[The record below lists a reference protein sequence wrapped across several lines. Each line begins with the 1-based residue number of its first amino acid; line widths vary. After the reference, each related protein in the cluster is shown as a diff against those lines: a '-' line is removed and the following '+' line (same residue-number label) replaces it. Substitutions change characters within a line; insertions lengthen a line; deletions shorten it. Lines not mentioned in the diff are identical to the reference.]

1 MQPDEANVVEMSRG
15 TVEYVLGRWYS
26 NVTLDAQPVEVQVRP
41 LDWQDA
47 VWEGSPG
54 ETRDLRSVDP
64 LDFATLAV
72 GLHDVYGRFADN
84 VETPLVRLGA
94 YRVTG

>member
-1 MQPDEANVVEMSRG
+1 MQSDEAQVVEMSRG
-15 TVEYVLGRWYS
+15 TVEYVRARWYS
-26 NVTLDAQPVEVQVRP
+26 NVTLDAQPVEVRVRP

-47 VWEGSPG
+47 VWEGSAD
-54 ETRDLRSVDP
+54 ETRSLRSVDP
-64 LDFATLAV
+64 VDFATLDV